1 MSDDVDLLWVLV
13 SGVLML
19 VMATGVGVV
28 IEGFTRRRSVSTGAG
43 RYLATT
49 SGAVG
54 GAFAAAAVVTVEE
67 GDLWVLVGT
76 SVLLATIISGG
87 IVERA
92 TFIAHGALGVVIG
105 AVVVPTIEWARDQD
119 GVLTSISVEEAG
131 FSDASAATL
140 FSVGGWMAL
149 VGIMVIGPRR
159 GWLGAD
165 GRSRIIPGKSMPAA
179 ALGTLLVLAA
189 AVGAAYNATDGW
201 TAEILDAAGLIVLA
215 GASGAVVSQAL
226 GWRELG
232 AASTSTLVHGA
243 LAGVVSSLG
252 APLELTVVR
261 AVVVGAL
268 GAAVAWLAL
277 RALNRAKVDDPVGIV
292 AVFGAA
298 GFWGSL
304 AVADSVDRVV
314 AQLVGL
320 LIIAAWAVVCAG
332 VTFGLL
338 RVLRLLRVSP
348 DVEVVGLEG

>member
-1 MSDDVDLLWVLV
+1 
-13 SGVLML
+13 
-19 VMATGVGVV
+19 
-28 IEGFTRRRSVSTGAG
+28 
-43 RYLATT
+43 
-49 SGAVG
+49 
-54 GAFAAAAVVTVEE
+54 
-67 GDLWVLVGT
+67 
-76 SVLLATIISGG
+76 
-87 IVERA
+87 
-92 TFIAHGALGVVIG
+92 
-105 AVVVPTIEWARDQD
+105 
-119 GVLTSISVEEAG
+119 
-131 FSDASAATL
+131 
-140 FSVGGWMAL
+140 MAL

-277 RALNRAKVDDPVGIV
+277 RALNRAKIDDPVGIV